1 MVTVYYCMYVY
12 TLVSKSLEN
21 MVESYSC
28 ICTLRSMASYTVCT
42 VFSVQSKGI
51 FNFSDHGT
59 YCTSLGYKCVVTGD
73 TGSV

>member
-1 MVTVYYCMYVY
+1 MKAIHVYVHSEVDIL
-12 TLVSKSLEN
+12 LVWL
-21 MVESYSC
+21 V
-28 ICTLRSMASYTVCT
+28 ICT